1 MLLENMIS
9 FRYSNKV
16 FPNSIMWLQA
26 KAKSGQQNN
35 EMSPAGYEF
44 EQEFTLLYFNSFT
57 FQRDHENGDLM
68 KNMAK
73 VKHFMTQMRAQ

>member
-1 MLLENMIS
+1 MN
-9 FRYSNKV
+9 
-16 FPNSIMWLQA
+16 
-26 KAKSGQQNN
+26 
-35 EMSPAGYEF
+35 PAAFEF
-44 EQEFTLLYFNSFT
+44 EQEFTLLYFNSYT